1 MTAQSLQKYVAIAAA
16 GTGGHVFPA
25 MAVAEL
31 LQQQGIKVIWL
42 GVNDGKTQ
50 GWIAALDV
58 VWMTLCARPIMGLG
72 LFGRCLGVI
81 ALGIAM
87 LQAVY
92 VLWRYRVRG
101 VMVFGGFVS
110 APVGLAARLL
120 RLPLALHEQN
130 AIAGR
135 ANAMLAPW
143 AQKIFTAFPE
153 VLTSDRTV
161 MVGNPLRRT
170 LYQAGHVSKFSPH
183 SPMRVLVLG
192 GSQGAVFI
200 NRTLAKLCQ
209 AHPRACDDF
218 TFRLQCGQA
227 DFAATRQALE
237 PYPHVA
243 LFAFIDDM
251 AEAYRWADV
260 VIARAGALTIA
271 ECQWFDVPALY
282 IPLPTA
288 IGDHQTHNARAAV
301 KQGRATL
308 MPQAEAT
315 PENILSWLQQQL
327 TADLPLKHE
336 KPHEAHQRP
345 AERMVALCLSSWT

>member
-1 MTAQSLQKYVAIAAA
+1 MKQSIAIVAA

-25 MAVAEL
+25 MAVAES
-31 LQQQGIKVIWL
+31 WL
-42 GVNDGKTQ
+42 AKQHRVVWFGVEDGKTRK
-50 GWIAALDV
+50 WIAPLSVSWVALQSK
-58 VWMTLCARPIMGLG
+58 PIMGVGFVQRLMG
-72 LFGRCLGVI
+72 LACLCLATIQAMV
-81 ALGIAM
+81 AL
-87 LQAVY
+87 
-92 VLWRYRVRG
+92 RRHRVHW
-101 VMVFGGFVS
+101 VMVFGGYVS

-130 AIAGR
+130 AVAGR

-153 VLTSDRTV
+153 VLTSDHTV
-161 MVGNPLRRT
+161 LVGNPLRGT
-170 LYQAGHVSKFSPH
+170 LYQTGHVSKSAPH

-209 AHPRACDDF
+209 AHPRACHDF
-218 TFRLQCGQA
+218 TFRLQCGRA
-227 DFAATRQALE
+227 HFTAARQALE
-237 PYPHVA
+237 SFPHIAVS
-243 LFAFIDDM
+243 AFIEDM

-308 MPQAEAT
+308 MSQAEAT
-315 PENILSWLQQQL
+315 PENVLSWLKQQL